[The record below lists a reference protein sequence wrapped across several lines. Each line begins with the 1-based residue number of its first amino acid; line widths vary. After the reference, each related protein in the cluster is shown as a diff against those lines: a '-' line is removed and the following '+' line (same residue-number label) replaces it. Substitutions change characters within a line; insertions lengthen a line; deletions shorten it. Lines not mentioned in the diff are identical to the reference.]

1 MKAVTDIHWARK
13 AVKQL
18 RRLHANEQVRVY
30 DAVQALT
37 HMPDVAGVKTL
48 VNHACGYRL
57 RVGHYRVLFDWDG
70 SLHIVSIQ
78 EVKKRDER
86 TY

>member
-1 MKAVTDIHWARK
+1 MNQINWTRK

-18 RRLHANEQVRVY
+18 LRLHTQHQVHIR
-30 DAVQALT
+30 DAITELKR
-37 HMPDVAGVKTL
+37 MPDVTNVKAL
-48 VNHACGYRL
+48 ANHARGYRL
-57 RVGHYRVLFDWDG
+57 RVGNYRVLFDWDG
-70 SLHIVSIQ
+70 TIQVVSIQ

>member
-1 MKAVTDIHWARK
+1 MNAINWSRK

-18 RRLHANEQVRVY
+18 LRLHTQHQVQIR
-30 DAVQALT
+30 DAVSGLKTMPQVSNIKALAD
-37 HMPDVAGVKTL
+37 HEYA
-48 VNHACGYRL
+48 YRM
-57 RVGHYRVLFDWDG
+57 RVGNYRVLFDWDG
-70 SLHIVSIQ
+70 AIKVVSIQ

>member
-1 MKAVTDIHWARK
+1 MNQINWTRK

-18 RRLHANEQVRVY
+18 LRLHTQHQVQIR
-30 DAVQALT
+30 DAVPELER
-37 HMPDVAGVKTL
+37 MPDVANVKSL
-48 VNHACGYRL
+48 VQHACGYRL
-57 RVGHYRVLFDWDG
+57 RVGNYRVLFDWHG
-70 SLHIVSIQ
+70 TIQVVSIQ

>member
-1 MKAVTDIHWARK
+1 MNTISWTRK

-18 RRLHANEQVRVY
+18 LKLHTQHQAQVR
-30 DAVQALT
+30 DAVTQLGA
-37 HMPDVAGVKTL
+37 MPDVTSVKALTGY
-48 VNHACGYRL
+48 HYGYRL
-57 RVGHYRVLFDWDG
+57 RVGNYRVLFDWDG
-70 SLHIVSIQ
+70 SVKIVSIE

>member
-1 MKAVTDIHWARK
+1 MNTINWTRK

-18 RRLHANEQVRVY
+18 LKLHSRHQVQIS
-30 DAVQALT
+30 DAVSGLKD
-37 HMPDVAGVKTL
+37 MPDV
-48 VNHACGYRL
+48 VNIKSLTDHNFGYRL
-57 RVGHYRVLFDWDG
+57 RVGNYRVLFDWDG
-70 SLHIVSIQ
+70 TIKVVSIQ

>member
-1 MKAVTDIHWARK
+1 MNRITWTRK

-18 RRLHANEQVRVY
+18 GRIAAADKIRIY
-30 DAVQALT
+30 DAIQLLVN
-37 HMPDVAGVKTL
+37 MPDVQNVKAL
-48 VNHACGYRL
+48 IRHACGYRL

-70 SLHIVSIQ
+70 DIRIVTVQ